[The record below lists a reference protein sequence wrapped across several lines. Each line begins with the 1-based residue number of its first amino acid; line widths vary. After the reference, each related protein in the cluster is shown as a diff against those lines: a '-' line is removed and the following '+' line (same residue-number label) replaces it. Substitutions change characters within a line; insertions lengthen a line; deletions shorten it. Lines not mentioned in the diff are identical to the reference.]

1 MPLRFILGLLA
12 LLSLPNCTE
21 RATEEDCDRAFD
33 QMQKIR
39 TQGQPDLVKVVM
51 IDKLELERLPFL
63 GTCVDKANPSEVR
76 CLLEARTESDLTRC
90 R

>member
-12 LLSLPNCTE
+12 LLTLPHCTD
-21 RATEEDCDRAFD
+21 RATEAECDRAFD

-39 TQGQPDLVKVVM
+39 TEGQPDMVKVVTLH
-51 IDKLELERLPFL
+51 KGELERLPFL
-63 GTCVDKANPSEVR
+63 ETCVDKANPAEVR
-76 CLLEARTESDLTRC
+76 CLLEARTKSDLTRC